1 MASKRMSEAE
11 QMTLFMSLQREMVE
25 MKRRNEE
32 ITRKNEEE
40 ILALRKENEEMKM
53 KFVEGGPSVGLT
65 NLVGRSFTT
74 PTDPKT
80 VEESKDKNHT
90 QEVDD
95 ESYPNKSISR
105 PVPWTR
111 SVNTLLPIP

>member
-1 MASKRMSEAE
+1 MSEAE
-11 QMTLFMSLQREMVE
+11 QMTLFMSLQGEMVE
-25 MKRRNEE
+25 IKRRNEE

-53 KFVEGGPSVGLT
+53 KFVEGGPYVGPT

-80 VEESKDKNHT
+80 VEEPKNKSHT
-90 QEVDD
+90 QEVDG
-95 ESYPNKSISR
+95 ESYPNKSIPR
-105 PVPWTR
+105 PVP
-111 SVNTLLPIP
+111 